1 MHFNFVASVLIDLS
15 IFHVK
20 KKKKNVLIKL
30 VGIKGLE
37 MDIGPWAVSKDI
49 KSSED
54 KQTLTRTYI
63 LVGYGRSLIIKD

>member
-15 IFHVK
+15 IFHV
-20 KKKKNVLIKL
+20 KKKNVLIKL

-37 MDIGPWAVSKDI
+37 MDIGPWAVSEDI

>member
-1 MHFNFVASVLIDLS
+1 
-15 IFHVK
+15 
-20 KKKKNVLIKL
+20 
-30 VGIKGLE
+30 